1 MDGCPILGEGVGWAS
16 HAGEAPPSAV
26 YKIYN
31 GYWLFGRPP
40 EDLRQDLRALTKKW
54 DITTP
59 ELKEAWS
66 GGRKELFYPYGK
78 TYAQTLGEQ
87 D

>member
-31 GYWLFGRPP
+31 SYWLFGRPTM
-40 EDLRQDLRALTKKW
+40 EDLCQDLRAVSKKIGRLTVKV
-54 DITTP
+54 
-59 ELKEAWS
+59 
-66 GGRKELFYPYGK
+66 G
-78 TYAQTLGEQ
+78 
-87 D
+87 